1 MKQLLP
7 IFLLTFSCNVM
18 AEWVEYT
25 TRSNGDMYYYDDSRV
40 EINGNQISV
49 WSRIRFKTSV
59 MAASSYESF
68 LLLDCSENSETI
80 LQSTFYSDK
89 NWNKPAMATN
99 TNAKPKKYI
108 KANSA
113 TRQLINI
120 LCID

>member
-25 TRSNGDMYYYDDSRV
+25 TRSNGVVYYYDDSRV

-68 LLLDCSENSETI
+68 LRLDCSENSETI

-89 NWNKPAMATN
+89 NWNKPSMATN